1 MYFSFRKYYFYFL
14 FILSLEILFVTLSS
28 SCIRCRG
35 STTMTECPCFMPSLF
50 SAPST
55 FLGSRINGNNL
66 EVDVQRPT
74 SGQLWMRDGA
84 GKKSGGGKGF
94 GGKGFGSMLK
104 QVKID
109 RFRYTGPLRPGTLS
123 PTRSVPEHIKRPKY
137 AKSGI
142 PRDKRPKVPW
152 DIEIKDADTIAR
164 MRVAGK
170 HAREI
175 LDLAGAMAVPGVTTD
190 EIDELVHRETLA
202 RGGYPSPLNYNRFPK
217 SCCTS
222 VNEVVCHG
230 IPDDT
235 VLVEGDII
243 NIDITIFYDGVHGDC
258 SETFIIG
265 DVNGDKVDPVAK
277 KLVKTTY
284 DALWAAI
291 NICGP
296 GVAVNKIGGAIQT
309 VAHRAGFSVVRNFV
323 GHGIG
328 EVFHTTPNVFHYKNS
343 DALGIMEPG
352 MTFTIEPMLNEGT
365 HRNVTWPD
373 EWTATT
379 QDGKRSAQFEHTLLI
394 TDSGVEALT
403 GRLSTSP
410 KLFWE
415 KEE

>member
-1 MYFSFRKYYFYFL
+1 
-14 FILSLEILFVTLSS
+14 
-28 SCIRCRG
+28 
-35 STTMTECPCFMPSLF
+35 
-50 SAPST
+50 
-55 FLGSRINGNNL
+55 
-66 EVDVQRPT
+66 
-74 SGQLWMRDGA
+74 MRNDGG
-84 GKKSGGGKGF
+84 GKGGGGKGF
-94 GGKGFGSMLK
+94 GGKGFGAILK
-104 QVKID
+104 QVKVD
-109 RFRYTGPLRPGTLS
+109 RFRYTGALRPGTLS

-152 DIEIKDADTIAR
+152 EIEIKDADTIAR

-175 LDLAGAMAVPGVTTD
+175 LDLAGALTVPGVTTD

-202 RGGYPSPLNYNRFPK
+202 RGGYPSPLNYNKFPK

-258 SETFIIG
+258 SETFIVG
-265 DVNGDKVDPVAK
+265 DVDKADPVAK
-277 KLVKTTY
+277 KLVKATY

-309 VAHRAGFSVVRNFV
+309 VAHRNGFSVVRNFV

-343 DALGIMEPG
+343 DPLGTMEPG
-352 MTFTIEPMLNEGT
+352 QTFTIEPMLNEGT

-394 TDSGVEALT
+394 TEDGVEALT
-403 GRLSTSP
+403 GRLPTSP